1 MDYPAKTPGQL
12 GAILRGFR
20 RSRGMTQ
27 AQLAARIGLTQKAV
41 SLAETHPERIGV
53 ERLFRLAAALEVDLV
68 LSDRRARTASRPSG
82 KTHISQSTW

>member
-12 GAILRGFR
+12 GAILRAFR

-27 AQLAARIGLTQKAV
+27 AQLAARIGIPQKAV
-41 SLAETHPERIGV
+41 SIAETHPERMVV
-53 ERLFRLAAALEVDLV
+53 ERLFHLVAALEVDLL

-82 KTHISQSTW
+82 KTRTSQPTW